1 LTDTVDAFER
11 ADVPALV
18 GLLRADVELE
28 MPPIPTWFAGRD
40 AVVGFLA
47 TRALHT
53 PGSWCMIPTRANGQA
68 AFVVYEQQAD
78 RYIAHGVN
86 VLTFI
91 GDRIARITLFN
102 DSDLVRYFER

>member
-1 LTDTVDAFER
+1 
-11 ADVPALV
+11 
-18 GLLRADVELE
+18 
-28 MPPIPTWFAGRD
+28 
-40 AVVGFLA
+40 
-47 TRALHT
+47 
-53 PGSWCMIPTRANGQA
+53 MIPTRANGQA